1 MDFFGFALSVWAAIG
16 LGVLLLALVVA
27 CTLDRRD
34 IAAPK
39 WWVLVLG
46 LIVFGVWTWGDLG
59 WATFTSATF
68 WKPVGLYLAA
78 GVVYSFFEFFFQV
91 RKESRTWKAQ
101 WEHFKANEL
110 SRRGTGAPAEKEQ
123 QTLEEAFFDDR
134 RRDNKLHS
142 SALVQMTLD
151 KDKKP
156 VPVIDRVALTKGV
169 TVWILFWP
177 AYAIS
182 LVLGDV
188 LAEFFERFA
197 DLLVKLSTGMV
208 RRMFANSFKA

>member
-46 LIVFGVWTWGDLG
+46 LVVFGIWTWGDLR
-59 WATFTSATF
+59 WSMFASAAF

-78 GVVYSFFEFFFQV
+78 GVFYSFFEFFFQV
-91 RKESRTWKAQ
+91 RKESRTWKDR
-101 WEHFKANEL
+101 WEYFKTHE
-110 SRRGTGAPAEKEQ
+110 SKRREQAGPAASEKRS
-123 QTLEEAFFDDR
+123 LEEAFFDDNAR
-134 RRDNKLHS
+134 NGKLHQ
-142 SALVQMTLD
+142 SALVRMTVD
-151 KDKKP
+151 ENKKP
-156 VPVIDRVALTKGV
+156 VPVIDRTALTKGV

-197 DLLVKLSTGMV
+197 DLLVKLSSGMV
-208 RRMFANSFKA
+208 RRMFANSFKP

>member
-1 MDFFGFALSVWAAIG
+1 MELFGFFLSVWAAIG

-34 IAAPK
+34 ISAPK

-46 LIVFGVWTWGDLG
+46 LIVFGIWTWGDLG
-59 WATFTSATF
+59 WAMFTTAAF

-78 GVVYSFFEFFFQV
+78 GVAYSFFEFFFQV
-91 RKESRTWKAQ
+91 RKESRSWKAQ
-101 WEHFKANEL
+101 WEHFKANEAP
-110 SRRGTGAPAEKEQ
+110 RRGAGGPAEKEER
-123 QTLEEAFFDDR
+123 TLEEVFFDDR
-134 RRDNKLHS
+134 RRDKKLHS
-142 SALVQMTLD
+142 SALVQMTLGN
-151 KDKKP
+151 DKKP